1 MHLKPQDILL
11 ALKYWSLQQS
21 NSDSTVRDIAES
33 IGISASEVSK
43 GTKRLMAARLL
54 VEHNARFVTESN
66 ALLEWLS
73 YGIRYAYPQNSVGY
87 ERGIVTSWN

>member
-1 MHLKPQDILL
+1 MHLKPQDTLL

-43 GTKRLMAARLL
+43 GTKPLMAARLL
-54 VEHNARFVTESN
+54 VEHNARSRLGMACLWWRHRGCF
-66 ALLEWLS
+66 
-73 YGIRYAYPQNSVGY
+73 NSSVL
-87 ERGIVTSWN
+87 